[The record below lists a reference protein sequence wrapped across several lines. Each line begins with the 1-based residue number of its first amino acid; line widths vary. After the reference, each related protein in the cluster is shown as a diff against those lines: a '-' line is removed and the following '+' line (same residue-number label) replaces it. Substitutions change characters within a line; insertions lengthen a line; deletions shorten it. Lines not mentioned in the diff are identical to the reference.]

1 MLFAGQPGCIF
12 FKLPGMKQK
21 FTRFRPPTPDE
32 QEVLTHLIV
41 RPVPSDRDQECD
53 QLITKHHYLKSA
65 QLVGEHLRYVAE
77 YRGQWMA
84 LSTWSAAALHIRA
97 RDSFIGWIEEQRRTR
112 LPLVVNNSRLLVL
125 PLCRCP
131 NLISRFMKLMLARVS
146 QDWEQSWGH
155 PVALAE
161 TFVDPHLYQGTAYKA
176 SGWNRLGKTAG
187 WKRSAEDFYQ
197 KHERPKQIWVREL
210 VSEACRKLCAQS
222 LPAEWK
228 NLEQEAAPP
237 CTAKAPQMRSLV
249 EHLRAQVPEFRS
261 KEALAYPL
269 AGFLALIA
277 LAMFS
282 GVRRGPQDLAEYA
295 ATLSQGQLRALGF
308 RTKRGTRRIR
318 CPGESTFKRLL
329 PRIDAAALEGALL
342 LWQGQGLGPSQ
353 DQVVIVDGKTPRH
366 AHVELV
372 SAVNGSG
379 RWRGTGAAKETSHEI
394 PAARGVLLQ
403 VPLTH
408 QKKQADELP
417 NQSETAQQILFE
429 GGGDY
434 ALTVKENQK
443 ELVQTL
449 VTLLTPG
456 KFSPSAHD
464 ADPRADAGT
473 QSEPAGNSGAGMPRG
488 DARTS
493 EFSWS
498 ATGCTVAAAGAT
510 QRQAEHRNGVS
521 DQQPDFG
528 RTGCVGLDQTQAG
541 LLGH

>member
-12 FKLPGMKQK
+12 FKLPGVKQK
-21 FTRFRPPTPDE
+21 FARFRSPTPDE
-32 QEVLTHLIV
+32 QEVLAHLVV
-41 RPVPSDRDQECD
+41 RLVPADQVEQCD
-53 QLITKHHYLKSA
+53 QLITEHHYLKSA

-176 SGWNRLGKTAG
+176 SGWNRLGQTAG

-197 KHERPKQIWVREL
+197 KHDRPKQIWVREL
-210 VSEACRKLCAQS
+210 VPNACRKLCAEQ
-222 LPAEWK
+222 LPLEWSQV
-228 NLEQEAAPP
+228 EQEARRH
-237 CTAKAPQMRSLV
+237 CTAKAAEMRSLV
-249 EHLRAQVPEFRS
+249 GHLRAQVPEFRS
-261 KEALAYPL
+261 RKALGYPMG
-269 AGFLALIA
+269 GFLALIA

-295 ATLSQGQLRALGF
+295 ASLAQGQLRALGF
-308 RTKRGTRRIR
+308 GIKRGTSRIR

-329 PRIDAAALEGALL
+329 PRIDATALERALL
-342 LWQGQGLGPSQ
+342 LWQEQLLGPSQ
-353 DQVVIVDGKTPRH
+353 DKLVIVDGKTLRH

-372 SAVNGSG
+372 SAVDGSG
-379 RWRGTGAAKETSHEI
+379 RWLGTVPVQEGSNEI
-394 PAARGVLLQ
+394 PAARRMLGKVSLANKTAL
-403 VPLTH
+403 
-408 QKKQADELP
+408 ADALHT
-417 NQSETAQQILFE
+417 QLETAQQILFE

-434 ALTVKENQK
+434 ALTVKDNQK
-443 ELVQTL
+443 ELVRTL
-449 VTLLTPG
+449 ATLLKPG

-464 ADPRADAGT
+464 ADSRADSRTQSQSARDSGSGMPGSDPRAGELPGGT
-473 QSEPAGNSGAGMPRG
+473 
-488 DARTS
+488 TH
-493 EFSWS
+493 
-498 ATGCTVAAAGAT
+498 CAT
-510 QRQAEHRNGVS
+510 QTASAAQGQEDHRDS
-521 DQQPDFG
+521 LFD
-528 RTGCVGLDQTQAG
+528 
-541 LLGH
+541 

>member
-1 MLFAGQPGCIF
+1 MLVAGQPGCIF

-32 QEVLTHLIV
+32 QEVLTHLVV
-41 RPVPSDRDQECD
+41 RLVPTDRVKECD
-53 QLITKHHYLKSA
+53 RLITEHHYLKSA

-77 YRGQWMA
+77 YRGQWLA
-84 LSTWSAAALHIRA
+84 LAAWSAAALHIKA

-125 PLCRCP
+125 PICQCP
-131 NLISRFMKLMLARVS
+131 NLISRFMKLMLGRLS
-146 QDWEQSWGH
+146 QDWQQSWGH

-176 SGWNRLGKTAG
+176 SGWNRLGQTAG

-210 VSEACRKLCAQS
+210 VPNACRKLCAQS

-228 NLEQEAAPP
+228 KLEQEAAPR

-249 EHLRAQVPEFRS
+249 EPLRAQVPEFRS

-295 ATLSQGQLRALGF
+295 ASLSQGQLRALGF

-329 PRIDAAALEGALL
+329 PRIDAAALERALL
-342 LWQGQGLGPSQ
+342 LWQEQVLGTSQ
-353 DQVVIVDGKTPRH
+353 DQLVIVDGKTLRH
-366 AHVELV
+366 AHLELV

-379 RWRGTGAAKETSHEI
+379 RWLGTVAVKETSNEI
-394 PAARGVLLQ
+394 PAARELLLK
-403 VPLTH
+403 VPLTN
-408 QKKQADELP
+408 KTTLADALHT
-417 NQSETAQQILFE
+417 QIETAQQILFE

-449 VTLLTPG
+449 ATLLTPG

-473 QSEPAGNSGAGMPRG
+473 QSESAGNSGAGMPRG
-488 DARTS
+488 DARAS

-498 ATGCTVAAAGAT
+498 ATDCTVAAAGAT
-510 QRQAEHRNGVS
+510 PRQTEHRNRVS

-528 RTGCVGLDQTQAG
+528 RTGCAGLDQTQAG